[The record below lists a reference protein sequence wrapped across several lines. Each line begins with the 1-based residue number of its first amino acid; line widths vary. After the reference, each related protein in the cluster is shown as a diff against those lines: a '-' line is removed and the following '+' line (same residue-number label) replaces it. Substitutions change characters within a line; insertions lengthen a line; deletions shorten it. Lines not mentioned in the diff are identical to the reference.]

1 VTTPSIADD
10 ELAIR
15 NLLARVAH
23 LTDGRGG
30 NLDDYVELWTDD
42 CTWSSPVAGTWH
54 GHDGHRSRHERFRK
68 AGVQGPGASSFHVL
82 TTVWVDVQGEEA
94 DALSTWMLVTRWSG
108 APSVED
114 IGTYTD
120 RLRRGPTGWR
130 LATRMVEQGDGAWL
144 RAREAASRKGD

>member
-1 VTTPSIADD
+1 MTVPSIADD

-15 NLLARVAH
+15 NVLARVAH

-42 CTWSSPVAGTWH
+42 CMWSSPVAGTWH
-54 GHDGHRSRHERFRK
+54 GHDGHRARHARFRA

-82 TTVWVDVQGEEA
+82 TTVWVNVRGDDA

-108 APSVED
+108 APSIED

-120 RLRRGPTGWR
+120 SLRRTSSGWR
-130 LATRMVEQGDGAWL
+130 LVTRMVEQGDGAWL
-144 RAREAASRKGD
+144 RSREATANAGE

>member
-1 VTTPSIADD
+1 MTVPVVADD

-15 NLLARVAH
+15 NVLARVAH

-54 GHDGHRSRHERFRK
+54 GHDGHRARHARFRA

-82 TTVWVDVQGEEA
+82 TTVWVDVHGDDA

-108 APSVED
+108 TPSIED

-120 RLRRGPTGWR
+120 SLRRTPSGWR
-130 LATRMVEQGDGAWL
+130 IVTRMVEQGDGAWL
-144 RAREAASRKGD
+144 RSREATANAGE